1 MFDHWMFTTMGRYK
15 PLLISNKQYIYVQVV
30 FIYAL
35 NDCSVYTRCKNVW
48 QDAGSGNIGW
58 FLWWLLLS
66 FIIFLNYWFL
76 RMNRNLYMYI
86 YPFIKIERKTSLYPI
101 FAPSW
106 PRQIIVGLCSKVSI
120 LSVKLGSSNDLL
132 STEHW

>member
-1 MFDHWMFTTMGRYK
+1 MFDRGMFTTIGRYK
-15 PLLISNKQYIYVQVV
+15 PLLISNKQYRYVQVV

-66 FIIFLNYWFL
+66 FIIFEIIDFYEL
-76 RMNRNLYMYI
+76 
-86 YPFIKIERKTSLYPI
+86 IETCTCTYTPSL
-101 FAPSW
+101 
-106 PRQIIVGLCSKVSI
+106 K
-120 LSVKLGSSNDLL
+120 
-132 STEHW
+132 